1 MKVYEL
7 FHKQIDRDIKGVI
20 KIGQNDDENIK
31 QELEE
36 YVVTRELR
44 THIDKFFTA
53 YKKGLNGHTDK
64 MGVWIS
70 GFFGSGKSH
79 FLKILSYV
87 LENKEVNGMKAIE
100 YFGDKI
106 DDNLLLADM
115 KRASDTSSDVIL
127 FNIDSKADSDS
138 KSNKEAI
145 VKVFNKVFNDHLGY
159 CGSIPWLAELEQKM
173 DRDGVYEAFKYRFK
187 EINDDPWES
196 ARNDFFF
203 IEDEFVESYAYVFDM
218 SEDAIR
224 KWFNKAE
231 DHYNLS
237 IEKFTNSVKEYIESK
252 GKKHQV
258 IFLVDEIGQYIGD
271 DSGLML
277 NLQTVAEDLGTTCGG
292 KSWIIVTSQQD
303 IDSVVKVKGRDFSK
317 IQGRFDTRL
326 NMSSANVDE
335 VIKERL
341 LRKNEKN
348 GAVDTLKLK
357 YQDNESIIKNLLIFS
372 SKTPD
377 MKKYKS
383 ADEYAA
389 VYPFVPYQF
398 YLLQEVFNSIR
409 THGASGKHLSEGER
423 SLLSAFQE
431 STTKFKEQDLDFI
444 MPFYAFYHTIESFLD
459 HDINIVIQRAIGN
472 DQLDEFDVDVLRLL
486 FLIKYLGDKMPPN
499 LDNITTLM
507 VDRISVDKLELQKS
521 VKESLDKLYRQAL
534 IQKNGDTYIFLTN
547 AEQDI
552 NSEIK
557 NVPVEYSEVIKSL
570 SSIIYDD
577 ILKADNKFAYTKEH
591 IFTYNHKFDG
601 DFYSSQKGELT
612 LQVVSPAFNGG
623 EDDDSMLKL
632 LTMQENSVIFK
643 LPESMSYFE
652 EMEEAMKIEMY
663 LRRNV
668 VKSNI
673 PEVERIKITKVEE
686 IRTRKERVADLLST
700 SLSKAAVYT
709 HGQRVDIKE
718 KAAEYRI
725 DEGFR
730 TLVDNKYSKIN
741 ILKPFIPSSGAKIK
755 FAEIFKERPQMTLT
769 DTMPNKQSYD
779 EILGHIENMSKMH
792 VPLTIKSIVDKYA
805 KDPYHWRT
813 EDVKG
818 LVLRMFNSQLISLVY
833 ASEALDRKEVESVV
847 SLVAKDS
854 NLESIKIKF
863 KIKPQPE
870 LIKKVK
876 DIMKKV
882 FDQGHLANDESTLKD
897 DVENVL
903 KQELRK
909 RVHNGEQ
916 LNIEAYLRQY
926 KTNAEYPYPGKNV
939 LLDGKE
945 VIEDILKNREEM
957 NFFNAVKSAE
967 EDLIEYGKDV
977 EDVKEFFKNKRKIFD
992 EAVEQINNYKLS
1004 ETYVSNTEAR
1014 ETIKAMID
1022 IIKMSNPYREIYRLP
1037 ELRMKFISIFTELL
1051 EKESKLVEGV
1061 IISEEES
1068 TLKYLDNS
1076 DISPDKKYEMT
1087 TKINSRFKKLLDELG
1102 RAKVFRDAIFKKD
1115 EASKAKELLINEIE
1129 KIEKEQSK
1137 VHPGGEGEINDPP
1150 KPVKKVR
1157 KLSLTSYAKAFKDV
1171 ESDTDL
1177 EEVVS
1182 KFRELLKDEMKNN
1195 DVIKFY

>member
-1 MKVYEL
+1 MKIQEL
-7 FHKQIDRDIKGVI
+7 FYKEIDRDIKGVI
-20 KIGQNDDENIK
+20 KIGQYDDENIR

-44 THIDKFFTA
+44 THIDKFFTS

-79 FLKILSYV
+79 FLKILSYI
-87 LENKEVNGMKAIE
+87 LENKEVNGKRATE
-100 YFGDKI
+100 YFADKI
-106 DDNLLLADM
+106 DDNILLADM
-115 KRASDTSSDVIL
+115 KRAGDMSSDIIL

-173 DRDGVYEAFKYRFK
+173 DRDGHYDAFKAKF
-187 EINDDPWES
+187 EDVNGEPWTT

-203 IEDEFVESYAYVFDM
+203 IEDEFVESYCEVSGM

-231 DHYNLS
+231 EHYNLS

-252 GKKHQV
+252 GKNHQV
-258 IFLVDEIGQYIGD
+258 VFLVDEIGQYIGD

-335 VIKERL
+335 VIKKRL
-341 LRKNEKN
+341 LRKKEDN
-348 GAVDTLKLK
+348 GAIETLKLK

-377 MKKYKS
+377 VKKYQS
-383 ADEYAA
+383 ADDYADI
-389 VYPFVPYQF
+389 YPFVPYQF

-431 STTKFKEQDLDFI
+431 SATRFMNEDLDFL

-459 HDINIVIQRAIGN
+459 HDVNIVIQRAVDHEG
-472 DQLDEFDVDVLRLL
+472 LDEFDVNVLRLL
-486 FLIKYLGDKMPPN
+486 FMIKYLGEKMPPN
-499 LDNITTLM
+499 LENITTLM
-507 VDRISVDKLELQKS
+507 VDRIDVDKLSLQKQ

-534 IQKNGDTYIFLTN
+534 IQKNGDAYVFLTN

-557 NVPVEYSEVIKSL
+557 AMNVDYSDTIKSL
-570 SSIIYDD
+570 SSVIFDD
-577 ILKADNKFAYTKEH
+577 ILKADNKYQYSKEH

-632 LTMQENSVIFK
+632 LTMQENSVIFR

-652 EMEEAMKIEMY
+652 EMEEALKIEAY
-663 LRRNV
+663 LRKNV
-668 VKSNI
+668 IKSNI
-673 PEVERIKITKVEE
+673 PEVERIKITKGDE
-686 IRTRKERVADLLST
+686 IRTRKERVADLLISA
-700 SLSKAAVYT
+700 LSRATIYT
-709 HGQRVDIKE
+709 HGQRLDIKE
-718 KAAEYRI
+718 KSPDTRI
-725 DEGFR
+725 DEAFK
-730 TLVDNKYSKIN
+730 TLVENKYSKIN
-741 ILKPFIPSSGAKIK
+741 ILVPFVPSSGAKSK
-755 FAEIFKERPQMTLT
+755 YAEILNEKSQMTLV
-769 DTMPNKQSYD
+769 DTMSNKQAFD
-779 EILGHIENMSKMH
+779 EVLSHIENMDKMH
-792 VPLTIKSIVDKYA
+792 IPLTIKAITDKYA
-805 KDPYHWRT
+805 KDPYHWRS
-813 EDVKG
+813 EDVRG
-818 LVLRMFNSQLISLVY
+818 ILLRMFNMQHISLIY
-833 ASEALDRKEVESVV
+833 GSEALDRKDVEKVV
-847 SLVAKDS
+847 DLIAKDS
-854 NLESIKIKF
+854 NLESIKIKK
-863 KIKPQPE
+863 KIQVDKPTIDKVRNI
-870 LIKKVK
+870 IKET
-876 DIMKKV
+876 
-882 FDQGHLANDESTLKD
+882 FNQGHLASDVPTLKD
-897 DVENVL
+897 DITEVL

-909 RVHNGEQ
+909 RNHNGEE
-916 LNIEAYLRQY
+916 LNIEAYLRMY
-926 KTNAEYPYPGKNV
+926 KEGAQYPYPGKQILV
-939 LLDGKE
+939 DGKAT
-945 VIEDILKNREEM
+945 IEKILNNHEEM
-957 NFFNAVKSAE
+957 NFFNAIIAAE
-967 EDLIEYGKDV
+967 DDLRDYTEDV

-1004 ETYVSNTEAR
+1004 ETYVTDPDAIRMVNEM
-1014 ETIKAMID
+1014 KD
-1022 IIKMSNPYREIYRLP
+1022 IVKMPNPYREIQRLP
-1037 ELRMKFISIFTELL
+1037 ELRSKFISIFVDLL
-1051 EKESKLVEGV
+1051 EQESKLVESAV
-1061 IISEEES
+1061 ESNKESTISYLENAHISEG
-1068 TLKYLDNS
+1068 
-1076 DISPDKKYEMT
+1076 KKYELT
-1087 TKINSRFKKLLDELG
+1087 SKINLRFQKLLDELSK
-1102 RAKVFRDAIFKKD
+1102 AKVFRDAIFKKD
-1115 EASKAKELLINEIE
+1115 EASKAKELLIQEIDR
-1129 KIEKEQSK
+1129 IEKEEAK
-1137 VHPGGEGEINDPP
+1137 EKPGGGGVVNDPP
-1150 KPVKKVR
+1150 IPSKKVKK
-1157 KLSLTSYAKAFKDV
+1157 LNLTSYAKAFKDV
-1171 ESDTDL
+1171 ESDSDL
-1177 EEVVS
+1177 EDVVN
-1182 KFRELLKDEMKNN
+1182 KFRELLKEEMQNN

>member
-87 LENKEVNGMKAIE
+87 LENKEVNGMKAID

-115 KRASDTSSDVIL
+115 KRAGDISSDVIL

-187 EINDDPWES
+187 EINDDPWVS

-203 IEDEFVESYAYVFDM
+203 IEDEFVESYAYVSDM
-218 SEDAIR
+218 SEEAIR

-237 IEKFTNSVKEYIESK
+237 IEKFTNSVREYIESK
-252 GKKHQV
+252 GKNHQV

-341 LRKNEKN
+341 LRKSAAN
-348 GAVDTLKLK
+348 GAIDTLKLK

-383 ADEYAA
+383 TDEYAE

-431 STTKFKEQDLDFI
+431 SATRFKDQDLDFV

-459 HDINIVIQRAIGN
+459 HDINIVIQRAIDN
-472 DQLDEFDVDVLRLL
+472 DQLDAFDVNVLRLL

-499 LDNITTLM
+499 LENITTLM
-507 VDRISVDKLELQKS
+507 VDRISVDKLELQKH

-534 IQKNGDTYIFLTN
+534 IQKNGDAYIFLTN

-570 SSIIYDD
+570 SSVIYDD

-663 LRRNV
+663 LRRNA

-673 PEVERIKITKVEE
+673 PEVERIKITKGEE
-686 IRTRKERVADLLST
+686 IRTRKERVADLLSS

-709 HGQRVDIKE
+709 HGQRVDVKE
-718 KAAEYRI
+718 KAPEYRI
-725 DEGFR
+725 DEAFR
-730 TLVDNKYSKIN
+730 ILVENKYNKIN
-741 ILKPFIPSSGAKIK
+741 ILKPFIPISGAKIK
-755 FAEIFKERPQMTLT
+755 YAELFKERPQLTLT
-769 DTMPNKQSYD
+769 DTMPNKPAYD
-779 EILGHIENMSKMH
+779 EILAHVENMTKLH
-792 VPLTIKSIVDKYA
+792 VPLTVKSIADKYA
-805 KDPYHWRT
+805 KDPYHWRS

-833 ASEALDRKEVESVV
+833 GSETLDRKEVESLV
-847 SLVAKDS
+847 SLIAKDS
-854 NLESIKIKF
+854 NLESIKIKL
-863 KIKPQPE
+863 KIKTSPD
-870 LIKKVK
+870 LVKKVK
-876 DIMKKV
+876 DIMKDV
-882 FDQGHLANDESTLKD
+882 FNQGHLASDEATLKD
-897 DVENVL
+897 DIENVL

-909 RVHNGEQ
+909 RVQNDEE

-926 KTNAEYPYPGKNV
+926 KSNAEYPYPGKNV
-939 LLDGKE
+939 LLEGKE
-945 VIEDILKNREEM
+945 IIEDILKNREEM
-957 NFFNAVKSAE
+957 NFFKAVKDAE
-967 EDLIEYGKDV
+967 DDLKEYAKDV
-977 EDVKEFFKNKRKIFD
+977 EDVKEFFKNKQKIFD

-1022 IIKMSNPYREIYRLP
+1022 IVKMPNPYREIYRLP

-1076 DISPDKKYEMT
+1076 EVSSDKKYEMT
-1087 TKINSRFKKLLDELG
+1087 AKINARFKKLLDELG

-1115 EASKAKELLINEIE
+1115 EASKAKELLIHEIE
-1129 KIEKEQSK
+1129 KIEKEQSR
-1137 VHPGGEGEINDPP
+1137 VQPGGEGEVNDPP

-1157 KLSLTSYAKAFKDV
+1157 KLNLTSYAKALKDV

-1177 EEVVS
+1177 EEVVN
-1182 KFRELLKDEMKNN
+1182 KFRELLKEEMKNN
-1195 DVIKFY
+1195 DIIKFY